1 MQVRIPGSGR
11 VLSGIRAGLTME
23 RNDPLTPEIE
33 LALLLQRTAARDPVA
48 FRALYD
54 KTSPLLFA
62 RLLRMLAQPS
72 LAEEALQRAYVRIW
86 ERAAQFP
93 VQRGQPLAWLMAAAR
108 YCALDLAGQTRTA
121 AAEPAPN
128 YFDHVAAGLTAEERR
143 CLALAFVEGMSMD
156 EIARST
162 SSPLEAVKREI
173 RGGLL
178 TLRTG
183 KT

>member
-1 MQVRIPGSGR
+1 
-11 VLSGIRAGLTME
+11 ME

-62 RLLRMLAQPS
+62 RLLRMLGQTS

-93 VQRGQPLAWLMAAAR
+93 VQRGEPLAWLMTAAR
-108 YCALDLAGQTRTA
+108 YCAVDLAGVDRTRPA
-121 AAEPAPN
+121 AAVEPAPN
-128 YFDHVAAGLTAEERR
+128 HFDDAAGGLSAPERR
-143 CLALAFVEGMSMD
+143 CLGLAFVDGLSLD
-156 EIARST
+156 EIARCT
-162 SSPLEAVKREI
+162 SLPLQAVKREI

-178 TLRTG
+178 ALRTG
-183 KT
+183 KTRNRRAA